1 MEPTSKPPS
10 PTIRITAW
18 LFVVMFLIIATGSFV
33 ATIEIVA
40 RGTGRVIP
48 SGRVQNIQPLTDGKI
63 GKILVAEAQTVKA
76 GDILIRQDTAAAE
89 STIKKIEADIER
101 YERDA
106 QVARAIVAPL
116 SGSAMSAEKLPDE
129 GREVNVVAPEAELL
143 VQTVLSALRDQV
155 LQIDAQIDR
164 IHKTRKAQ
172 EARLTQAQA
181 DLEIVQAT
189 FQASDSLRKQGSIS
203 EFDYRTRQRELK
215 ASEGDVTVAEGRL
228 GELDG
233 EEAVLVR
240 QKASL
245 FSTTQSTY
253 RKQLNDAEIGLQTSN
268 AELKAAE
275 IQLEGLTIKSPTNG
289 KVEKLTVH
297 TVGGFVEA
305 GENLM
310 SIVPSDGKIEIE
322 AFFENRDVG
331 FISPGQKA
339 FIKFDAFP
347 PERFGMVFGKVAN
360 VGADAREG
368 AAGKWVYAVRIEL
381 DQSKIFSSG
390 RELAFMP
397 GMTATIDVIT
407 GERRLISYFFEPIV
421 KVLQDSFGER

>member
-1 MEPTSKPPS
+1 MVPQSNPVS
-10 PTIRITAW
+10 PTIRVTAW
-18 LFVVMFLIIATGSFV
+18 TIISLFLVVLTGSFL

-40 RGTGRVIP
+40 RGTGRIIP

-63 GKILVAEAQTVKA
+63 GEILVAEGITVKA
-76 GDILIRQDTAAAE
+76 GDVLIRQDTAAAE
-89 STIKKIEADIER
+89 SAIKKIEADIER

-116 SGSAMSAEKLPDE
+116 IKSGLSAEKIPDQSDE
-129 GREVNVVAPEAELL
+129 TVAGGDIL

-164 IHKTRKAQ
+164 INKSRIAQ
-172 EARLTQAQA
+172 EGRLTQAKA

-189 FQASDSLRKQGSIS
+189 YEASGALRRQGSIS

-215 ASEGDVTVAEGRL
+215 GSEGDVIVAEGRL
-228 GELDG
+228 DELDG

-268 AELKAAE
+268 AELKAAQ
-275 IQLEGLTIKSPTNG
+275 IQLEGLTIKSPIDG
-289 KVEKLTVH
+289 KVEKLSVH

-310 SIVPSDGKIEIE
+310 TIVPSDGKIEIE

-331 FISPGQKA
+331 FIALGQQA

-347 PERFGMVFGKVAN
+347 PERFGMVFGRVAN

-368 AAGKWVYAVRIEL
+368 VEGKWVYAVRIGL
-381 DQSKIFSSG
+381 DQSKIVSSG
-390 RELAFMP
+390 RELAFVP
-397 GMTATIDVIT
+397 GMTATIDVVT

-421 KVLQDSFGER
+421 KVMQDSFGER

>member
-275 IQLEGLTIKSPTNG
+275 I
-289 KVEKLTVH
+289 
-297 TVGGFVEA
+297 
-305 GENLM
+305 
-310 SIVPSDGKIEIE
+310 
-322 AFFENRDVG
+322 
-331 FISPGQKA
+331 
-339 FIKFDAFP
+339 
-347 PERFGMVFGKVAN
+347 
-360 VGADAREG
+360 
-368 AAGKWVYAVRIEL
+368 
-381 DQSKIFSSG
+381 
-390 RELAFMP
+390 
-397 GMTATIDVIT
+397 
-407 GERRLISYFFEPIV
+407 
-421 KVLQDSFGER
+421 